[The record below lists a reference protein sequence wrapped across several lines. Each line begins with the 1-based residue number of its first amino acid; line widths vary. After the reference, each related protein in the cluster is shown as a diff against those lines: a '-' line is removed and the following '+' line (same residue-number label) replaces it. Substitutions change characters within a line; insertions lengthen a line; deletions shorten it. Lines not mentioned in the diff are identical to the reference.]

1 MSGTAELAAFYSVLE
16 ESARLLDAPCSRDK
30 VWPILTAYEDVIAQ
44 SAIAFRVETGARH
57 AGELDCRF
65 TMIPPDVDPYARAL
79 SNGLTT
85 ETDHPVGALL
95 SDIQERFPIDNYGI
109 NFGLADGFRKTWQF
123 FPPGDMQRVSRLA
136 DIPSMPRGL
145 AENASFFARHGLD
158 DKVCL
163 TGIDYQHKTVNV
175 YFGQP
180 PAECLEPKT
189 ITSMLREIG
198 LPDPSKQMLKLCQQ
212 AVAIYFTLSWDSPR
226 IGRISFTL
234 MTPDPMALTGRLEPE
249 IEQLV
254 RNAPASDSA
263 ADRRFLYYV
272 ASSADGEYYKLLSF
286 YRWQP
291 RVLNLVLSN

>member
-1 MSGTAELAAFYSVLE
+1 MSGNAELAAFYSVLS
-16 ESARLLDAPCSRDK
+16 ESARLLGAPCSPEV
-30 VWPILTAYEDVIAQ
+30 VWPILNAYEDIFAQ
-44 SAIAFRVETGARH
+44 SVIAFRVETGVRH

-79 SNGLTT
+79 SSGLTPR
-85 ETDHPVGALL
+85 TDHPAGLL
-95 SDIQERFPIDNYGI
+95 LEDIRKRFPIDNFGV

-123 FPPGDMQRVSRLA
+123 FPPGDMQKVSRLTA
-136 DIPSMPRGL
+136 VPSMPSSL
-145 AENASFFARHGLD
+145 AGNAGFFARHGLD

-163 TGIDYQHKTVNV
+163 TGIDYPHKTMNV

-180 PAECLEPKT
+180 PAECLEPET
-189 ITSMLREIG
+189 VTSMHRENG
-198 LPDPSKQMLKLCQQ
+198 LPEPGEQLCRQ
-212 AVAIYFTLSWDSPR
+212 AVAIYVTLSWNSPR
-226 IGRISFTL
+226 IERISYTL
-234 MTPDPMALTGRLEPE
+234 MTSDPMALTGRLDPE
-249 IEQLV
+249 IEQLT

-272 ASSADGEYYKLLSF
+272 ATSASGEYRKLLSF